1 MIDFQSCINFWFLRL
16 HILKDEILA
25 FDSFLSIL
33 KKLQFKNWKKKF
45 FFSNDKTSLFIWI
58 SL

>member
-45 FFSNDKTSLFIWI
+45 CFQTTKPVCLFE
-58 SL
+58 